1 MIKNKREYL
10 LQEIPFN
17 SEDAAMT
24 KASLQVN
31 LNFVDTSKL
40 EEKKVSS
47 MEKCKTKKI
56 IKLPV
61 FLIKS
66 I

>member
-40 EEKKVSS
+40 EEKKSIFNGK
-47 MEKCKTKKI
+47 MQNK
-56 IKLPV
+56 
-61 FLIKS
+61 FLIT

>member
-24 KASLQVN
+24 I
-31 LNFVDTSKL
+31 NFVDTSKL

-47 MEKCKTKKI
+47 MEKCKI
-56 IKLPV
+56 
-61 FLIKS
+61 S
-66 I
+66 S

>member
-31 LNFVDTSKL
+31 LIFVDTSKL

-47 MEKCKTKKI
+47 MEECKI
-56 IKLPV
+56 
-61 FLIKS
+61 S
-66 I
+66 S